1 MQRMF
6 AELGLASLTE
16 VTLANGRRADVMA
29 VGPKG
34 EIVIVE
40 VKSCLQ
46 DFRTDQ
52 KWPEYA
58 PYCDRFYFAV
68 DCDFP
73 KDRIPEH
80 AGLMVCDGFGGAVLR
95 ECEPALLNAARRKAV
110 TLSFAIKESTAQ
122 AIRELH
128 AQGLRVIMA
137 TGDNERTAQAVAS
150 KLGIDEVRAG
160 VLPEAKKDLI
170 DQLRREGHKIAMA
183 ETG

>member
-1 MQRMF
+1 MSTVSFVVNTFGDPVPNGRAADIVRGVQRMF

-29 VGPKG
+29 MGPKG
-34 EIVIVE
+34 EVVIVE

-73 KDRIPEH
+73 QDRIPAEV
-80 AGLMVCDGFGGAVLR
+80 GLMVCDAFGGAMLR
-95 ECEPALLNAARRKAV
+95 EGAPSPLNAARRKAV
-110 TLSFAIKESTAQ
+110 TLSFARLAAARLMRVGIAGLPDAEP
-122 AIRELH
+122 AI
-128 AQGLRVIMA
+128 
-137 TGDNERTAQAVAS
+137 D
-150 KLGIDEVRAG
+150 
-160 VLPEAKKDLI
+160 
-170 DQLRREGHKIAMA
+170 
-183 ETG
+183 

>member
-1 MQRMF
+1 MALLAPSPVSQAFGDPVPAGRAAEIVRGAQRML
-6 AELGLASLTE
+6 ADLGLASLTE

-34 EIVIVE
+34 EIVILE

-46 DFRTDQ
+46 DFATDQ

-80 AGLMVCDGFGGAVLR
+80 AGLMVCDSFGGAILR
-95 ECEPALLNAARRKAV
+95 ECEPSLLNASRRKSV
-110 TLSFAIKESTAQ
+110 TLSFARLA
-122 AIRELH
+122 AARL
-128 AQGLRVIMA
+128 M
-137 TGDNERTAQAVAS
+137 
-150 KLGIDEVRAG
+150 RAG
-160 VLPEAKKDLI
+160 EPAPTSAEPS
-170 DQLRREGHKIAMA
+170 IA
-183 ETG
+183 

>member
-1 MQRMF
+1 MSAFATSPVSQAFGDPVPNGRAAEIVRGVQRMV
-6 AELGLASLTE
+6 AELGLAPLTE

-73 KDRIPEH
+73 RTCIPEH

-95 ECEPALLNAARRKAV
+95 ECAPALLNAARRKAV
-110 TLSFAIKESTAQ
+110 TLSFARLA
-122 AIRELH
+122 AARL
-128 AQGLRVIMA
+128 M
-137 TGDNERTAQAVAS
+137 
-150 KLGIDEVRAG
+150 RAG
-160 VLPEAKKDLI
+160 VPEGASSSEPSI
-170 DQLRREGHKIAMA
+170 D
-183 ETG
+183 

>member
-1 MQRMF
+1 MAVFATSPVSQAFGDPVPTGRAAEIVRGVQRMF

-58 PYCDRFYFAV
+58 PYCDRFLFAV

-73 KDRIPEH
+73 KDLIPDH

-95 ECEPALLNAARRKAV
+95 ECQPDLLSAARRKAV
-110 TLSFAIKESTAQ
+110 TLSFARIA
-122 AIRELH
+122 AARL
-128 AQGLRVIMA
+128 M
-137 TGDNERTAQAVAS
+137 
-150 KLGIDEVRAG
+150 RAG
-160 VLPEAKKDLI
+160 CPAGASPSEPAI
-170 DQLRREGHKIAMA
+170 D
-183 ETG
+183 

>member
-1 MQRMF
+1 MPAVATSPVSQPFGDPVTNGRAAGIVRGVQRMF

-46 DFRTDQ
+46 DFRVDQ

-73 KDRIPEH
+73 KERIPEIC
-80 AGLMVCDGFGGAVLR
+80 GLLVCDGFGGAILR
-95 ECEPALLNAARRKAV
+95 EGEASPLSGARRKAV
-110 TLSFAIKESTAQ
+110 TLSFARLAAARLMRVGEPATAS
-122 AIRELH
+122 AEP
-128 AQGLRVIMA
+128 
-137 TGDNERTAQAVAS
+137 S
-150 KLGIDEVRAG
+150 ID
-160 VLPEAKKDLI
+160 
-170 DQLRREGHKIAMA
+170 
-183 ETG
+183 

>member
-1 MQRMF
+1 MAVFATSPVSQAFGDPVPAGRAAEIVRGVQRML

-58 PYCDRFYFAV
+58 HYCDRFFFAV

-73 KDRIPEH
+73 KDLIPEH

-95 ECEPALLNAARRKAV
+95 ECQPKMLNAARRKAV
-110 TLSFAIKESTAQ
+110 TLSFARLA
-122 AIRELH
+122 AARL
-128 AQGLRVIMA
+128 M
-137 TGDNERTAQAVAS
+137 
-150 KLGIDEVRAG
+150 RAG
-160 VLPEAKKDLI
+160 VAAGASPSEPAI
-170 DQLRREGHKIAMA
+170 D
-183 ETG
+183 

>member
-1 MQRMF
+1 MAAFATSPVSQAFGHPAPAGRAAEIVRGLQRML
-6 AELGLASLTE
+6 AELGLSSLAE

-34 EIVIVE
+34 EIVIAE

-46 DFRTDQ
+46 DFQTDQ

-73 KDRIPEH
+73 KDHIPDH

-95 ECEPALLNAARRKAV
+95 ECQPELLNAARRKAV
-110 TLSFAIKESTAQ
+110 TLSFARLA
-122 AIRELH
+122 AARL
-128 AQGLRVIMA
+128 M
-137 TGDNERTAQAVAS
+137 
-150 KLGIDEVRAG
+150 RAG
-160 VLPEAKKDLI
+160 VAAGASSSEPAI
-170 DQLRREGHKIAMA
+170 D
-183 ETG
+183 

>member
-1 MQRMF
+1 MSTVSLIANTFGDPVPNGRAAEVVRGVQRMF

-46 DFRTDQ
+46 DFQTDQ

-73 KDRIPEH
+73 KERIPDSC
-80 AGLMVCDGFGGAVLR
+80 GLMVCDGFGGAVLR
-95 ECEPALLNAARRKAV
+95 ESATTALNAARRKAV
-110 TLSFAIKESTAQ
+110 TLSFARLAAARLMRVGEFVSPSPSEP
-122 AIRELH
+122 AI
-128 AQGLRVIMA
+128 
-137 TGDNERTAQAVAS
+137 D
-150 KLGIDEVRAG
+150 
-160 VLPEAKKDLI
+160 
-170 DQLRREGHKIAMA
+170 
-183 ETG
+183 

>member
-1 MQRMF
+1 MALLAPSPVSQAFGDPVPAGRAAEIVRGLQRMF

-46 DFRTDQ
+46 DFQTDQ

-73 KDRIPEH
+73 KERIPD
-80 AGLMVCDGFGGAVLR
+80 AVGLIVCDGFGGAVLR
-95 ECEPALLNAARRKAV
+95 ESDAVLLSGARRKAV
-110 TLSFAIKESTAQ
+110 TLSFGRLAA
-122 AIRELH
+122 ARL
-128 AQGLRVIMA
+128 M
-137 TGDNERTAQAVAS
+137 
-150 KLGIDEVRAG
+150 RAG
-160 VLPEAKKDLI
+160 IAAGASPSEPAI
-170 DQLRREGHKIAMA
+170 D
-183 ETG
+183 

>member
-1 MQRMF
+1 MPAIAAPTILSPFGDPVPNGRAADIVRGAQRMF

-16 VTLANGRRADVMA
+16 VTLANGRRADIMA
-29 VGPKG
+29 MGPKG

-73 KDRIPEH
+73 QERIPDE
-80 AGLMVCDGFGGAVLR
+80 AGLLVCDAFGGACLR
-95 ECEPALLNAARRKAV
+95 ECLPSPLNAARRKAV
-110 TLSFAIKESTAQ
+110 TLSFARLA
-122 AIRELH
+122 AARLM
-128 AQGLRVIMA
+128 RVGVA
-137 TGDNERTAQAVAS
+137 GAPDNEPA
-150 KLGIDEVRAG
+150 ID
-160 VLPEAKKDLI
+160 
-170 DQLRREGHKIAMA
+170 
-183 ETG
+183 

>member
-1 MQRMF
+1 MANVSLIANTFGDPVPNGRAAEIVRGVQRMF
-6 AELGLASLTE
+6 AEVGLASLTE

-29 VGPKG
+29 VGAKG

-73 KDRIPEH
+73 QDHIPGE
-80 AGLMVCDGFGGAVLR
+80 AGLLVCDGFGGAVLR
-95 ECEPALLNAARRKAV
+95 ECSPVPLNAARRKAV
-110 TLSFAIKESTAQ
+110 TLSFARLGA
-122 AIRELH
+122 ARLM
-128 AQGLRVIMA
+128 RV
-137 TGDNERTAQAVAS
+137 G
-150 KLGIDEVRAG
+150 
-160 VLPEAKKDLI
+160 
-170 DQLRREGHKIAMA
+170 
-183 ETG
+183 